1 MNLIDVI
8 ILAWLVSAALRGYA
22 VGLLRQGL
30 SFSGLVLG
38 LVAGGL
44 LAPYVSQPF
53 DGSSRLLVAAM
64 VALLLAAALGGL
76 GDGLALRLQAKIK
89 PHLAHRANAVLG
101 ILTGILFVLFSSWLI
116 AATLT
121 RLPFANLSLAIEQS
135 AIIRTVNKI
144 MPSPP
149 ALADQLSELVTPY
162 GFPDVFVGQEPAQ
175 DPAGQPTTAEV
186 EAAAAKATGSTVR
199 IEGFACGNIVTG
211 SGYVAAPT
219 YVVTNAHVVAGVDRP
234 IVLNQGQRQRAEVVW
249 FDPAV
254 DLAVLKT
261 GGVLPGAPLP
271 LADETLPRGTSL
283 AVLGYPGGGE
293 LRVSPAVV
301 LRSQPAIGRDIYGTA
316 VSSRFIYALQTDVE
330 QGNSGGPV
338 VTADGEVAGVVFG
351 EAVNGS
357 AGYALTAEEIADD
370 LGAALA
376 RSTPVDSGY
385 CLQ

>member
-30 SFSGLVLG
+30 SFSGFVLG

-44 LAPYVSQPF
+44 LAPYISQPF
-53 DGSSRLLVAAM
+53 DGSSRLLVAVMIAF
-64 VALLLAAALGGL
+64 LLAAALGGL

-101 ILTGILFVLFSSWLI
+101 TLTGILFVLLSSWLI
-116 AATLT
+116 ATTLT
-121 RLPFANLSLAIEQS
+121 RLPFANISLAIEQS
-135 AIIRTVNKI
+135 AIIQTVNKI
-144 MPSPP
+144 LPTPP
-149 ALADQLSELVTPY
+149 ALADQLGKLITPY
-162 GFPDVFVGQEPAQ
+162 SFPDVFVGPEPTQ

-186 EAAAAKATGSTVR
+186 EAAAAKAADSTVR

-234 IVLNQGQRQRAEVVW
+234 IVLNQDQRQRAEVVW
-249 FDPAV
+249 FDPVV
-254 DLAVLKT
+254 DLAVLRT
-261 GGVLPGAPLP
+261 SGVLLGEPLP
-271 LADETLPRGTSL
+271 LTDGTLPRGTSL
-283 AVLGYPGGGE
+283 AVLGYPGGGA

-301 LRSQPAIGRDIYGTA
+301 LRSQFAVGRDIYGSA

-351 EAVNGS
+351 EAVNDS
-357 AGYALTAEEIADD
+357 IGYALTAEEIADD
-370 LGAALA
+370 IAAALT
-376 RSTPVDSGY
+376 RSAPVDSGH
-385 CLQ
+385 CL